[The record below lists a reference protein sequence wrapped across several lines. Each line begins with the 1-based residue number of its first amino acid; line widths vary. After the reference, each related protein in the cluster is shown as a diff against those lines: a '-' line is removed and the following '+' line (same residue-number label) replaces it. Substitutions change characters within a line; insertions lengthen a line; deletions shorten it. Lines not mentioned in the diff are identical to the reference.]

1 MPEQYKKRY
10 VVLLWSAEPSQ
21 TYHLL
26 CPAFSHVSTTSVPLW
41 VPTHQQSALTSG
53 GVVRVIVRGFHLSAQ
68 RHRPR

>member
-10 VVLLWSAEPSQ
+10 AVLPWSAEPSQ
-21 TYHLL
+21 TYQVP
-26 CPAFSHVSTTSVPLW
+26 CPVFSHVSTTSVPLW

-53 GVVRVIVRGFHLSAQ
+53 GVVLVIVRGFHLSAQ